1 MSISVNRFAAL
12 IETES
17 EEEED
22 KASSSSSSSPA
33 SSSPVTRTTFSLTH
47 GRRLLAPQTEP
58 TAADNMATPSLNTIS
73 FFGRCFQCHYM
84 SHSQKYCPLRQ
95 CKTCKEFGHSEI
107 MCQRVQNKFTRGTL
121 ALRSGRSTGTTEGAD
136 EEGAEGAGADDSSEP
151 AVRVCV
157 TSDVWDRVE
166 DDAFNDA

>member
-1 MSISVNRFAAL
+1 MSISVNRFAVL
-12 IETES
+12 VQSES
-17 EEEED
+17 EEEDAGE
-22 KASSSSSSSPA
+22 AEP
-33 SSSPVTRTTFSLTH
+33 PVPPPRTTFSLTH
-47 GRRLLAPQTEP
+47 GRRLLAVQTEP
-58 TAADNMATPSLNTIS
+58 TAADNMATPGLNTIS

-121 ALRSGRSTGTTEGAD
+121 GFRGGKGGGSWLAA
-136 EEGAEGAGADDSSEP
+136 GAGGGGSATETPSSD

-157 TSDVWDRVE
+157 TSEVWDKVDDE
-166 DDAFNDA
+166 DAFNDA